1 MQENHRK
8 YLDPKVVS
16 KLSNLELIARLVV
29 EGFIVGLHKSP
40 YHGFSVEFSE
50 HRQYSP
56 GDETRYIDWKV
67 YGRTDR
73 YFIKQFEEE
82 TNLRAYIILDAS
94 GSMAYSSGDNV
105 RKFDYAC
112 YLAGALAYLMMMQR
126 DAVGLVIY
134 DEGIRKFLPPRSV
147 KSYLDVILSEIERT
161 EPGNKTNTAKSLHLV
176 AERIKRRG
184 LVIVLS
190 DLLDEQSEV
199 INAFKHFKH
208 KKNELIVFQI
218 LDPAERNFDFNVDA
232 LFKDM
237 ETSEKVMT
245 QSLYIQR
252 DYRRAIDEFIKRYR
266 IECLVNGIDYELMDT
281 ATPFDVALF
290 RYLSKRRELM

>member
-1 MQENHRK
+1 MRENVRK
-8 YLDPKVVS
+8 YLDPRVVS

-73 YFIKQFEEE
+73 YFIKRFEEE
-82 TNLRAYIILDAS
+82 TNLRSYIILDAS
-94 GSMAYSSGDNV
+94 RSMAYSSEGNIS
-105 RKFDYAC
+105 KFEYAC
-112 YLAGALAYLMMMQR
+112 YLAGALSYLMMLQR
-126 DAVGLVIY
+126 DAVGLVVY

-147 KSYLDVILSEIERT
+147 RSYLDVILGELEKT
-161 EPGNKTNTAKSLHLV
+161 EPGNRTNTAKSLHMV

-184 LVIVLS
+184 LIIVLS
-190 DLLDEQSEV
+190 DLLDDQNEV
-199 INAFKHFKH
+199 ISAFKHFKH
-208 KKNELIVFQI
+208 KKNEIIVFQI
-218 LDPAERNFDFNVDA
+218 LDPMERNFEFSADA
-232 LFKDM
+232 IFKDM
-237 ETSEKVMT
+237 ETMEKVMT

-252 DYRRAIDEFIKRYR
+252 DYKSVMNEFINRYR
-266 IECLVNGIDYELMDT
+266 VECLANGIDYELMDT
-281 ATPFDVALF
+281 STSFDVALF
-290 RYLSKRRELM
+290 RYLSKRQGLM

>member
-1 MQENHRK
+1 MRENHRK
-8 YLDPKVVS
+8 YLDPRVVS

-73 YFIKQFEEE
+73 YFIKQFEAE

-94 GSMAYSSGDNV
+94 RSMAYASEGNIT
-105 RKFDYAC
+105 KFDYAC
-112 YLAGALAYLMMMQR
+112 YLASALAYLMILQR

-134 DEGIRKFLPPRSV
+134 DEGIRKFIPPRSV
-147 KSYLDVILSEIERT
+147 RSYLDVILSELEIT
-161 EPGNKTNTAKSLHLV
+161 KPGNKTNTAKSLHLV

-190 DLLDEQSEV
+190 DLLDEQNEV
-199 INAFKHFKH
+199 ISAFKHFRY

-218 LDPAERNFDFNVDA
+218 LDPMERSFNFNADA
-232 LFKDM
+232 LFRDM
-237 ETSEKVMT
+237 ETSERMMT
-245 QSLYIQR
+245 QSLYIQK
-252 DYRRAIDEFIKRYR
+252 DYRRAFEEFIKRYR
-266 IECLVNGIDYELMDT
+266 LECLINRIDYELMDT

-290 RYLSKRRELM
+290 RYLSKRRELV

>member
-1 MQENHRK
+1 MAEEYRK
-8 YLDPKVVS
+8 YLNPKVVS

-67 YGRTDR
+67 YGRTDK

-94 GSMAYSSGDNV
+94 RSMAYSSGDNIT
-105 RKFDYAC
+105 KFEYAC
-112 YLAGALAYLMMMQR
+112 YLAGALSYLIMMQR

-147 KSYLDVILSEIERT
+147 RSYLDLILSELERT
-161 EPGNKTNTAKSLHLV
+161 EPGSRTNTAKSLHLV

-199 INAFKHFKH
+199 ISAFKHFKH
-208 KKNELIVFQI
+208 KKNELIIFQI
-218 LDPAERNFDFNVDA
+218 LDPMERNFSFNVDA

-245 QSLYIQR
+245 QSLYVQKS
-252 DYRRAIDEFIKRYR
+252 YREAIDEFIKRYKV
-266 IECLVNGIDYELMDT
+266 ECLVNGIDYELMDT

>member
-147 KSYLDVILSEIERT
+147 RSYLDVILSELERT
-161 EPGNKTNTAKSLHLV
+161 EPGSKTNTAKSLHLV

-190 DLLDEQSEV
+190 DLLDDQNEV
-199 INAFKHFKH
+199 ISAFKHFKH
-208 KKNELIVFQI
+208 KKNEIIVFQI
-218 LDPAERNFDFNVDA
+218 LDPVERNFDFNVDA

-237 ETSEKVMT
+237 ETSEKIMT
-245 QSLYIQR
+245 QSLYIR
-252 DYRRAIDEFIKRYR
+252 KDYQRAIDEFIKRYR
-266 IECLVNGIDYELMDT
+266 IECLANGIDYELMDT

>member
-1 MQENHRK
+1 MPEEYRK
-8 YLDPKVVS
+8 YLNPKVVS

-67 YGRTDR
+67 YGRTDK

-94 GSMAYSSGDNV
+94 RSMAYSSGDNIT
-105 RKFDYAC
+105 KFEYAC
-112 YLAGALAYLMMMQR
+112 YLAGALSYLIMMQR

-147 KSYLDVILSEIERT
+147 RSYLDLILSELERT
-161 EPGNKTNTAKSLHLV
+161 EPGNRTNTAKSLHLV

-199 INAFKHFKH
+199 ISAFKHFKH

-218 LDPAERNFDFNVDA
+218 LDPMERNFSFNVDA

-245 QSLYIQR
+245 QSLYVQKS
-252 DYRRAIDEFIKRYR
+252 YREAIDEFIKRYKV
-266 IECLVNGIDYELMDT
+266 ECLVNGIGYELMDT

>member
-1 MQENHRK
+1 MPEEYRK

-67 YGRTDR
+67 YGRTDK

-94 GSMAYSSGDNV
+94 RSMAYSSGNNIT
-105 RKFDYAC
+105 KFEYAC
-112 YLAGALAYLMMMQR
+112 YLAGALSYLIMMQR

-147 KSYLDVILSEIERT
+147 KSYLDLILSELERT
-161 EPGNKTNTAKSLHLV
+161 EPGNRTNTAKSLHLV

-199 INAFKHFKH
+199 ISAFKHFKH

-218 LDPAERNFDFNVDA
+218 LDPMERNFSFNVDA

-245 QSLYIQR
+245 QSLYVQR
-252 DYRRAIDEFIKRYR
+252 SYREAFDEFIKRYR
-266 IECLVNGIDYELMDT
+266 LECLVNGIDYELMDT
-281 ATPFDVALF
+281 TTPFDVALF

>member
-1 MQENHRK
+1 MQEEYRK

-29 EGFIVGLHKSP
+29 EGFITGLHKSP

-67 YGRTDR
+67 YGRTNK

-94 GSMAYSSGDNV
+94 RSMAYSSSDNIT
-105 RKFDYAC
+105 KFEYAC
-112 YLAGALAYLMMMQR
+112 YLAGALSYLIMMQR

-134 DEGIRKFLPPRSV
+134 DEGIRKFLPPRSMR
-147 KSYLDVILSEIERT
+147 SYLDLILSELERT
-161 EPGNKTNTAKSLHLV
+161 EPGNLTNTSKSLHLV

-190 DLLDEQSEV
+190 DLLDNQSEV
-199 INAFKHFKH
+199 ISAFKHFKH

-218 LDPAERNFDFNVDA
+218 LDPMERNFRFDVDA

-252 DYRRAIDEFIKRYR
+252 SYREAIDEFIKRYK

>member
-1 MQENHRK
+1 MPETYRK

-16 KLSNLELIARLVV
+16 KLGNLELIARLVV

-50 HRQYSP
+50 HRQYAP

-94 GSMAYSSGDNV
+94 RSMAYSSTGNIT
-105 RKFDYAC
+105 KFEYAC
-112 YLAGALAYLMMMQR
+112 YLASALSYLMMMQR
-126 DAVGLVIY
+126 DAVGLVVY

-147 KSYLDVILSEIERT
+147 RSYLDVILSELERT
-161 EPGNKTNTAKSLHLV
+161 EPGNRTNTAKSLHLV

-190 DLLDEQSEV
+190 DLLDDQDEV
-199 INAFKHFKH
+199 ISAFKHFKH
-208 KKNELIVFQI
+208 KKNEVIVFQI
-218 LDPAERNFDFNVDA
+218 LDPMERSFNFSADA
-232 LFKDM
+232 VFKDM
-237 ETSEKVMT
+237 ETFEKIMT
-245 QSLYIQR
+245 QSLYIQK
-252 DYRRAIDEFIKRYR
+252 DYQRVFDEFIKRYR
-266 IECLVNGIDYELMDT
+266 LECLINGIDYEIMDT
-281 ATPFDVALF
+281 ATSFDVALF

>member
-147 KSYLDVILSEIERT
+147 RSYLDVILSELERT
-161 EPGNKTNTAKSLHLV
+161 EPGSKTNTAKSLHLV

-190 DLLDEQSEV
+190 DLLDDQNEV
-199 INAFKHFKH
+199 ISAFKHFKH
-208 KKNELIVFQI
+208 KKNEIIVFQI
-218 LDPAERNFDFNVDA
+218 LDPVERNFDFNVDA

-237 ETSEKVMT
+237 ETSEKIMT
-245 QSLYIQR
+245 QSLYIR
-252 DYRRAIDEFIKRYR
+252 KDYQRAIDEFIKRYK
-266 IECLVNGIDYELMDT
+266 IECLANGIDYELMDT

>member
-1 MQENHRK
+1 MRETYRK

-16 KLSNLELIARLVV
+16 KLGSLELIARLVV
-29 EGFIVGLHKSP
+29 EGFIVGFHKSP

-50 HRQYSP
+50 HRQYAP

-94 GSMAYSSGDNV
+94 RSMAYSSNDNIT
-105 RKFDYAC
+105 KFEYAC
-112 YLAGALAYLMMMQR
+112 YLASALSYLMMLQR
-126 DAVGLVIY
+126 DAVGLVVY

-147 KSYLDVILSEIERT
+147 RSYLDVILSELEKT
-161 EPGNKTNTAKSLHLV
+161 EPGNRTNTAKSLHLV

-190 DLLDEQSEV
+190 DLLDDQSEV
-199 INAFKHFKH
+199 ISAFKHFKH
-208 KKNELIVFQI
+208 KKNEVIVFQI
-218 LDPAERNFDFNVDA
+218 LDPMERNFDFGVDA
-232 LFKDM
+232 VFKDM
-237 ETSEKVMT
+237 ETFEKIMT
-245 QSLYIQR
+245 QSLYIQK
-252 DYRRAIDEFIKRYR
+252 DYRRVFDEFIKRYR
-266 IECLVNGIDYELMDT
+266 LECLVNGIDYEIMDT

-290 RYLSKRRELM
+290 RYLSKRRGLM

>member
-1 MQENHRK
+1 MSENARK

-16 KLSNLELIARLVV
+16 RLSNLELIARLVV

-67 YGRTDR
+67 YGRTNR

-94 GSMAYSSGDNV
+94 RSMAYSSGDNIT
-105 RKFDYAC
+105 KFEYAC
-112 YLAGALAYLMMMQR
+112 YLAGALSYLMMMQR

-147 KSYLDVILSEIERT
+147 RSYLDVILHELENAKP
-161 EPGNKTNTAKSLHLV
+161 ENKTNTAKSLHLI

-184 LVIVLS
+184 LIILLS
-190 DLLDEQSEV
+190 DLLDDQDEV
-199 INAFKHFKH
+199 ISAFKHFKH
-208 KKNELIVFQI
+208 KKNEIIVFQI
-218 LDPAERNFDFNVDA
+218 LDPLERNFNFNVDA

-237 ETSEKVMT
+237 ETSEKMMT

-252 DYRRAIDEFIKRYR
+252 DYRRALSEFIKRYR
-266 IECLVNGIDYELMDT
+266 FECLNNGIDYEVMDT
-281 ATPFDVALF
+281 GTSFDVALF
-290 RYLSKRRELM
+290 RYLSKRRGLM

>member
-1 MQENHRK
+1 MRENHRK

-147 KSYLDVILSEIERT
+147 RSYLDVILSELERT
-161 EPGNKTNTAKSLHLV
+161 EPGSKTNTAKSLHLV

-190 DLLDEQSEV
+190 DLLDDQNEV
-199 INAFKHFKH
+199 ISAFKHFKH
-208 KKNELIVFQI
+208 KKNEIIVFQI
-218 LDPAERNFDFNVDA
+218 LDPVERNFDFNVDA

-237 ETSEKVMT
+237 ETSEKIMT
-245 QSLYIQR
+245 QSLYIR
-252 DYRRAIDEFIKRYR
+252 KDYQRAIDEFIKRYR
-266 IECLVNGIDYELMDT
+266 IECLANGIDYELMDT

>member
-1 MQENHRK
+1 MPEEYRK

-67 YGRTDR
+67 YGRTDK

-94 GSMAYSSGDNV
+94 RSMAYSSGDNIT
-105 RKFDYAC
+105 KFEYAC
-112 YLAGALAYLMMMQR
+112 YLAGALSYLIMMQR

-147 KSYLDVILSEIERT
+147 RSYLDLILSELENT
-161 EPGNKTNTAKSLHLV
+161 KPGNRTNTAKSLHLV

-190 DLLDEQSEV
+190 DLLDEQNEV
-199 INAFKHFKH
+199 ISAFKHFKH

-218 LDPAERNFDFNVDA
+218 LDPMERNFSFNVDA

-245 QSLYIQR
+245 QSLYVQKS
-252 DYRRAIDEFIKRYR
+252 YREAIDEFIKRYKL
-266 IECLVNGIDYELMDT
+266 ECLVNGIDYELMDT

>member
-1 MQENHRK
+1 MSENIRK

-29 EGFIVGLHKSP
+29 EGFIVGLHRSP

-67 YGRTDR
+67 YGRTNK
-73 YFIKQFEEE
+73 YFIKRFEEE

-94 GSMAYSSGDNV
+94 RSMAYSSGENIT
-105 RKFDYAC
+105 KFEYAC
-112 YLAGALAYLMMMQR
+112 YLAGALAYLMIMQK
-126 DAVGLVIY
+126 DAVGLVVY

-147 KSYLDVILSEIERT
+147 RSYLDVILSELDRSKPES
-161 EPGNKTNTAKSLHLV
+161 KTNTAKSLHLI

-184 LVIVLS
+184 LIIVLS
-190 DLLDEQSEV
+190 DLLDVQSEV
-199 INAFKHFKH
+199 ISAFKHFKH
-208 KKNELIVFQI
+208 KKNEVIVFQI
-218 LDPAERNFDFNVDA
+218 LDPMERIFDFKMDA

-237 ETSEKVMT
+237 ETSEKIMT

-252 DYRRAIDEFIKRYR
+252 DYRKTFGEFLKRYKA
-266 IECLVNGIDYELMDT
+266 ECLANGIDYELLDT
-281 ATPFDVALF
+281 STPFDVALF
-290 RYLSKRRELM
+290 RYLSKRRRLI

>member
-1 MQENHRK
+1 MPEEYRK

-67 YGRTDR
+67 YGRTDK

-94 GSMAYSSGDNV
+94 RSMAYSSGDNIT
-105 RKFDYAC
+105 KFEYAC
-112 YLAGALAYLMMMQR
+112 YLAGALSYLIMMQR

-147 KSYLDVILSEIERT
+147 RSYLDLILSELERT
-161 EPGNKTNTAKSLHLV
+161 EPGNRTNTAKSLHLV

-190 DLLDEQSEV
+190 DLLDEQNEV
-199 INAFKHFKH
+199 ISAFKHFKH

-218 LDPAERNFDFNVDA
+218 LDPMERNFSFNVDA

-245 QSLYIQR
+245 QSLYVQKS
-252 DYRRAIDEFIKRYR
+252 YREAIDEFIKRYKL
-266 IECLVNGIDYELMDT
+266 ECLVNGIDYELMDT

>member
-1 MQENHRK
+1 MRENVRK
-8 YLDPKVVS
+8 YLDPRVVS

-73 YFIKQFEEE
+73 YFIKRFEEE
-82 TNLRAYIILDAS
+82 TNLRSYIILDAS
-94 GSMAYSSGDNV
+94 RSMAYSSEGNIS
-105 RKFDYAC
+105 KFEYAC
-112 YLAGALAYLMMMQR
+112 YLAGALSYLMMLQR
-126 DAVGLVIY
+126 DAVGLVVY

-147 KSYLDVILSEIERT
+147 RSYLDVILGELEKT
-161 EPGNKTNTAKSLHLV
+161 EPGNRTNTAKSLHIV

-184 LVIVLS
+184 LIIVLS
-190 DLLDEQSEV
+190 DLLDDQNEV
-199 INAFKHFKH
+199 ISAFKHFKH
-208 KKNELIVFQI
+208 KKNEIIVFQI
-218 LDPAERNFDFNVDA
+218 LDPMERNFEFSADA
-232 LFKDM
+232 IFKDM
-237 ETSEKVMT
+237 ETMEKVMT

-252 DYRRAIDEFIKRYR
+252 DYKSVMNEFINRYR
-266 IECLVNGIDYELMDT
+266 VECLANGIDYELMDT
-281 ATPFDVALF
+281 STSFDVALF
-290 RYLSKRRELM
+290 RYLSKRQGLM

>member
-190 DLLDEQSEV
+190 DLLDEQGEV